1 MTIIKEYRIVLPVT
15 VEEYQVGQLWSVAE
29 ASKENTGGGE
39 GVEVIRNEPYDD
51 ENGKGQYTEKIF
63 RMESKL
69 PKWFKAIIGDK
80 NAKNM
85 SYFEEKA
92 WNAYPY
98 CKTVITNPKYM
109 KENMEIK
116 LETWHKPEL
125 DMENVHGLPADTW
138 KKTEVVTVDIAQDIG
153 KADYKEES
161 DPCKWRSQKYPD
173 RNQGLYKSWIPDLK
187 AKIKKRNEGIANGT
201 PKDQLPV
208 IPKHM
213 CAYKLITIR
222 FKWRPLT
229 GKIEGFGH
237 KQQKRILTIFH
248 RQVVCWL
255 DQWLHLNMGDIRALE
270 DKVQKEL
277 DVDRGLGEVKGYT
290 VDGE

>member
-1 MTIIKEYRIVLPVT
+1 MTIIKEYRIVLPISVD
-15 VEEYQVGQLWSVAE
+15 EYQVGQLWSVAE

-39 GVEVIRNEPYDD
+39 GVEVVKNEPYDD
-51 ENGKGQYTEKIF
+51 ENGTGQYTEKIF
-63 RMESKL
+63 RMESKM
-69 PKWFKAIIGDK
+69 PGWFKTIIGK
-80 NAKNM
+80 NNAKNM

-125 DMENVHGLPADTW
+125 DIENVHDLPADVW
-138 KKTEVVTVDIAQDIG
+138 KKTEVVPVDIAQDIA
-153 KADYKEES
+153 KSDYKEDV
-161 DPCKWRSQKYPD
+161 DPVKFKSEKYPD
-173 RNQGLYKSWIPDLK
+173 RNQGLSKTWIADLK
-187 AKIKKRNEGIANGT
+187 KQIKERNDAKAKGVAEEDLPKIA
-201 PKDQLPV
+201 
-208 IPKHM
+208 KHM
-213 CAYKLITIR
+213 CIYKLVTIR

-237 KQQKRILTIFH
+237 KQQKRIFAIFH
-248 RQVVCWL
+248 RQVICWL
-255 DQWLHLNMGDIRALE
+255 DKWLHMNMDDIRALE
-270 DKVQKEL
+270 DKVKQEL
-277 DVDRGLGEVKGYT
+277 DKDINTGDVKGYT